1 MQITIVSAGK
11 VIPASELISA
21 TLRTDLVPIPSSI
34 EFTVQSTAELDS
46 LLKEGEQLTVNDI
59 SHPFEL
65 IKVTPLKT
73 QTIKQDRRVG
83 GISCIGILAGCK
95 RLIENSKQ
103 AVISNET
110 SFNSVIRACGATI
123 SLGSDLPLPK
133 FVCLK
138 GSMPTQRLAHYLQ
151 QEAAVICFQN
161 NKVSAQ
167 KIDSLFKQ
175 EAITKLD
182 PSSVVWISSKPLE
195 LMQKSS
201 FVTVENNGS
210 TVVGDDSITPGHTV
224 KQRAGLDA
232 RQVKNLEKVLILR
245 GTIIRPLNLNWNA
258 GDIFE
263 IDSKKYVVL
272 TAAPDMG
279 SSNYLLSAVKP
290 NLGEWQEV
298 VMYLKGKSTGA
309 ASGLGTIDNPR
320 TFPALAEYYAPMFI
334 GNYSAQP
341 GISQFNFMIIEDNNS
356 LASANDSTA
365 TANDLFK
372 TATNRTDA
380 EAERTSELEA
390 RVENAETGIKTNAQA
405 ITKTATKSDLD
416 SALSRVSTDIT
427 AAVQNIKVGGVN
439 VVANSEAPRTSTA
452 ATSREYLMYERS
464 KELKAFYDE
473 NLDKPVTISFEMS
486 VPVAGAV
493 LRNAIMDIWD

>member
-21 TLRTDLVPIPSSI
+21 TLRIDLVPIPASI

-123 SLGSDLPLPK
+123 SLGGDLPLPK

-138 GSMPTQRLAHYLQ
+138 GSLPTQRLAHYLQ

-161 NKVSAQ
+161 NKMSAQ
-167 KIDSLFKQ
+167 KIDSFFKK
-175 EAITKLD
+175 EPVTKLD

-224 KQRAGLDA
+224 TQRAGLDA

-272 TAAPDMG
+272 TAAHHID
-279 SSNYLLSAVKP
+279 
-290 NLGEWQEV
+290 
-298 VMYLKGKSTGA
+298 TGA
-309 ASGLGTIDNPR
+309 IGGSMGTSSKFWI
-320 TFPALAEYYAPMFI
+320 
-334 GNYSAQP
+334 
-341 GISQFNFMIIEDNNS
+341 
-356 LASANDSTA
+356 AN
-365 TANDLFK
+365 L
-372 TATNRTDA
+372 
-380 EAERTSELEA
+380 
-390 RVENAETGIKTNAQA
+390 
-405 ITKTATKSDLD
+405 
-416 SALSRVSTDIT
+416 
-427 AAVQNIKVGGVN
+427 
-439 VVANSEAPRTSTA
+439 
-452 ATSREYLMYERS
+452 
-464 KELKAFYDE
+464 
-473 NLDKPVTISFEMS
+473 
-486 VPVAGAV
+486 
-493 LRNAIMDIWD
+493 